1 MRKLPLSFF
10 DFLGPRLGKCFSFCL
25 WEADTGRI
33 SWEVNYIQEF
43 HNFQRQSLKMVKWL
57 GLIYKDT
64 EIKLGLISQLTFP
77 LFFQIWLNS
86 QGVTDRGID
95 SDPKW
100 FLTVY
105 LNFHEKLSDIL
116 ILLNSK
122 ETELSLIHI

>member
-1 MRKLPLSFF
+1 
-10 DFLGPRLGKCFSFCL
+10 
-25 WEADTGRI
+25 
-33 SWEVNYIQEF
+33 
-43 HNFQRQSLKMVKWL
+43 MVKWL

-122 ETELSLIHI
+122 ETESIYIWPVA